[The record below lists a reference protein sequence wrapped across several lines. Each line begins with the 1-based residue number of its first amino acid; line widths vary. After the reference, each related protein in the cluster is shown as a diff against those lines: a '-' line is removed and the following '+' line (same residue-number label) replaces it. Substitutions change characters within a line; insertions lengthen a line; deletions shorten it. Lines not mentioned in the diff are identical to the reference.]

1 MHQVK
6 LAKMFSN
13 IHMMLLLMTFLA
25 KPIFK
30 VNKPFFIS
38 KQTMDVMWQ
47 NIPGLIKEYFTMSR
61 NIMYVVGKIFCHVIQ
76 YSMMR

>member
-6 LAKMFSN
+6 LARMLSN
-13 IHMMLLLMTFLA
+13 VHMMLLLMAFLA
-25 KPIFK
+25 KPIFR

-47 NIPGLIKEYFTMSR
+47 NIPGLVK
-61 NIMYVVGKIFCHVIQ
+61 
-76 YSMMR
+76 